1 MPFSLPQLE
10 NLVNVDDD
18 VTDDRYGHYPD
29 RRPVKELLDY
39 GLVLV
44 DKPAGPT
51 SHEVVAWVKRI
62 LEIEKA
68 GHSGTLDPGATGLL
82 PIGLGEGTKALG
94 VLLLGPKEYYAL
106 ARLHAHVPAERV
118 KKVMSEFT
126 GEIYQRPPQRSSVKR
141 VTRVRTVY
149 EFDYI
154 EDYDRLVLM
163 RILCQAGT
171 YIRKIIYDIGEVLS
185 PGATMVELRR
195 TQVSNLREGD
205 KDVGGGLVRLHDL
218 ADAYQRFKETGDEE
232 KLRRLVIPIERC
244 LEGIR
249 GITVRDTAV
258 DALCHGAPLAVP
270 GVIAVPA
277 DLRVGELVGVYT
289 LKGEIIGLAEAAM
302 TMEQIKESAR
312 GVAFVMKRLIMKPE
326 TYPKAWRSKGEQAT
340 APAAATATAATTSEI
355 DLSKLESDDDF

>member
-1 MPFSLPQLE
+1 MMMLPQLGD
-10 NLVNVDDD
+10 LVKVDDD
-18 VTDDRYGHYPD
+18 ITNDNYGHYPD
-29 RRPVKELLDY
+29 RRPIESLLQY

-62 LEIEKA
+62 LEIDKA

-82 PIGLGEGTKALG
+82 PLGLGEGTKALS

-106 ARLHAHVPAERV
+106 ARLHAHVSMD
-118 KKVMSEFT
+118 KMKSVMQEFV
-126 GEIYQRPPQRSSVKR
+126 GEIYQRPPQRSSVRR

-149 EFDYI
+149 EFDYLD
-154 EDYDRLVLM
+154 DYDRLVLM

-195 TQVSNLREGD
+195 TRVSNLSE
-205 KDVGGGLVRLHDL
+205 KDGLVRLHDL
-218 ADAYQRFKETGDEE
+218 ADAYQRYKESKDED
-232 KLRRLVIPIERC
+232 KLRRLILPIERC

-249 GITVRDTAV
+249 AVTVRDTAV

-270 GVIAVPA
+270 GVIAVPK
-277 DLRVGELVGVYT
+277 DLRVGELVGIYT
-289 LKGEIIGLAEAAM
+289 LKGEIVGLGQAAM
-302 TMEQIKESAR
+302 TKEEIEQNAR
-312 GVAFVMKRLIMKPE
+312 GIAFVMKRLIMKPG
-326 TYPKAWRSKGEQAT
+326 TYPKAWRSKGDQAVGVSV
-340 APAAATATAATTSEI
+340 PSEV
-355 DLSKLESDDDF
+355 DLDKLENEAADDF

>member
-1 MPFSLPQLE
+1 MNLPQLE

-18 VTDDRYGHYPD
+18 VTNDNYGHYPD
-29 RRPVKELLDY
+29 KRPIESLLYY

-51 SHEVVAWVKRI
+51 SHEVVAWVKRA

-82 PIGLGEGTKALG
+82 PVGLGEGTKALS

-106 ARLHAHVPAERV
+106 ARLHSHVSDDRLKRV
-118 KKVMSEFT
+118 MHEFT
-126 GEIYQRPPQRSSVKR
+126 GELYQRPPQRSSVRR

-149 EFDYI
+149 EFDHL
-154 EDYDRLVLM
+154 ESYDRLVLM

-195 TQVSNLREGD
+195 TRVSNLSEQS
-205 KDVGGGLVRLHDL
+205 GLVRLHDL
-218 ADAYQRFKETGDEE
+218 ADAFLRYKENKNDE
-232 KLRRLVIPIERC
+232 KLRRLIIPIEHC

-270 GVIAVPA
+270 GVVAVSE

-289 LKGEIIGLAEAAM
+289 LKGEIVGLGQAAM
-302 TMEQIKESAR
+302 TKDEIEQNAR
-312 GVAFVMKRLIMKPE
+312 GIAFAMKRIIMKPN
-326 TYPKAWRSKGEQAT
+326 TYPKAWRSKGEQAVNVKVPT
-340 APAAATATAATTSEI
+340 EV
-355 DLSKLESDDDF
+355 DLDRLENENADEL

>member
-1 MPFSLPQLE
+1 MLPQLE
-10 NLVNVDDD
+10 NLINVDEDI
-18 VTDDRYGHYPD
+18 TDERHGHQYD
-29 RRPVKELLDY
+29 KRPIKELLYY
-39 GLVLV
+39 GMILV

-68 GHSGTLDPGATGLL
+68 GHSGTLDPGATGML

-106 ARLHAHVPAERV
+106 ARLHAHASPEKV
-118 KKVMSEFT
+118 KKVMQDFT

-149 EFDYI
+149 AFDYI
-154 EDYDRLVLM
+154 ENYDRLILM
-163 RILCQAGT
+163 RVLCQAGT

-195 TQVSNLREGD
+195 TQVSNLYEKHGM
-205 KDVGGGLVRLHDL
+205 VRLHDL
-218 ADAYQRFKETGDEE
+218 ADAYQRYKETGDEE
-232 KLRRLVIPIERC
+232 KLRRLIRPIEMC

-249 GITVRDTAV
+249 GITIRDTAV

-270 GVIAVPA
+270 GVIAVPK
-277 DLRVGELVGVYT
+277 DLRVGELIGVYT
-289 LKGEIIGLAEAAM
+289 LKGEVVGLAEAAM
-302 TMEQIKESAR
+302 TKEQIEESAR
-312 GVAFVMKRLIMKPE
+312 GVAFVMKRLIMRPD
-326 TYPKAWRSKGEQAT
+326 TYPKAWRSKGEHAE
-340 APAAATATAATTSEI
+340 APAKSAGEV
-355 DLSKLESDDDF
+355 DLSKLESDDI

>member
-1 MPFSLPQLE
+1 MFPQLE
-10 NLVNVDDD
+10 NLVNVDED
-18 VTDDRYGHYPD
+18 VTDDRHGHYPD
-29 RRPVKELLDY
+29 KRPIKELLYY
-39 GLVLV
+39 GLILV

-106 ARLHAHVPAERV
+106 ARLHAHASPERI
-118 KKVMSEFT
+118 KNVMQEFT

-149 EFDYI
+149 AFDYI
-154 EDYDRLVLM
+154 EDYDRLILM
-163 RILCQAGT
+163 RVLCQAGT

-195 TQVSNLREGD
+195 TQVSNLYE
-205 KDVGGGLVRLHDL
+205 KNGLVRLHDL
-218 ADAYQRFKETGDEE
+218 ADAYQRYKETGDEE
-232 KLRRLVIPIERC
+232 KLRRLIKPIEVC

-249 GITVRDTAV
+249 AVTVRDTAV

-270 GVIAVPA
+270 GVIAVPK

-289 LKGEIIGLAEAAM
+289 LKGEVVGLAEAMM
-302 TMEQIKESAR
+302 TKEQIEESVR
-312 GVAFVMKRLIMKPE
+312 GVAFVMKRLIMKPD
-326 TYPKAWRSKGEQAT
+326 TYPKAWRSKGEHAE
-340 APAAATATAATTSEI
+340 APVQGQGSV
-355 DLSKLESDDDF
+355 DLSKLESEDI

>member
-1 MPFSLPQLE
+1 MNLPQLK
-10 NLVNVDDD
+10 NLAKVDDD
-18 VTDDRYGHYPD
+18 VTNDNYGHYPD
-29 RRPVKELLDY
+29 RRPIDSLLYY

-82 PIGLGEGTKALG
+82 PIGLGEGTKALS

-106 ARLHAHVPAERV
+106 ARLHSHVSVDRL
-118 KKVMSEFT
+118 KHVMQEFT
-126 GEIYQRPPQRSSVKR
+126 GEIYQRPPQRSSVRR

-149 EFDYI
+149 EFDYL
-154 EDYDRLVLM
+154 ENYDRLVLT

-195 TQVSNLREGD
+195 TRVSNLSEQAGMV
-205 KDVGGGLVRLHDL
+205 KLHDL
-218 ADAYQRFKETGDEE
+218 ADAYQRYKESKDDE
-232 KLRRLVIPIERC
+232 KLRRLIIPIEHC

-249 GITVRDTAV
+249 AVTVRDTAV

-270 GVIAVPA
+270 GVVAVPK
-277 DLRVGELVGVYT
+277 DMRVGELVGVYT
-289 LKGEIIGLAEAAM
+289 LKGEVVGLGQAAM
-302 TMEQIKESAR
+302 TKEEIEQNVR
-312 GVAFVMKRLIMKPE
+312 GIAFAMKRIIMKPN
-326 TYPKAWRSKGEQAT
+326 TYPKAWRSKGEQAVNVKVPT
-340 APAAATATAATTSEI
+340 EV
-355 DLSKLESDDDF
+355 DLDKLENENADEL

>member
-1 MPFSLPQLE
+1 MDLPQLK
-10 NLVNVDDD
+10 NLVKVDDD
-18 VTDDRYGHYPD
+18 ITNENYGHYPD
-29 RRPVKELLDY
+29 RRPIESLMYY
-39 GLVLV
+39 GLILI

-62 LEIEKA
+62 LEIDKA

-82 PIGLGEGTKALG
+82 PIGLGEGTKALS

-106 ARLHAHVPAERV
+106 ARLHAHVSADKV
-118 KKVMSEFT
+118 QKVMSEFT
-126 GEIYQRPPQRSSVKR
+126 GELYQRPPQRSSVKR

-149 EFDYI
+149 EFDYL

-171 YIRKIIYDIGEVLS
+171 YIRKIIYDIGEVMS

-195 TQVSNLREGD
+195 TQVSNLSEQDGF
-205 KDVGGGLVRLHDL
+205 VRLHDL
-218 ADAYQRFKETGDEE
+218 ADAYQRYKENKDDS
-232 KLRRLVIPIERC
+232 KLRRLVLPIEHC

-249 GITVRDTAV
+249 GVTVRDTAV

-270 GVIAVPA
+270 GVVALPK

-289 LKGEIIGLAEAAM
+289 LKGEIVGLGQAGM
-302 TMEQIKESAR
+302 TKNEIEQNAKGI
-312 GVAFVMKRLIMKPE
+312 AFVMKRLIMKPG
-326 TYPKAWRSKGEQAT
+326 TYPKAWRSKGEQAVNVKV
-340 APAAATATAATTSEI
+340 PVEV
-355 DLSKLESDDDF
+355 DLDKLESETDDDF

>member
-1 MPFSLPQLE
+1 LFPQIA
-10 NLVNVDDD
+10 NLVNVDED
-18 VTDDRYGHYPD
+18 VTDDKYGHYPD
-29 RRPVKELLDY
+29 RRPIKDLLEY

-82 PIGLGEGTKALG
+82 PLGLGDGTKALG

-106 ARLHAHVPAERV
+106 ARLHAHAPADRIR
-118 KKVMSEFT
+118 KVMQEFT

-149 EFDYI
+149 EFDYL

-163 RILCQAGT
+163 RVLCQAGT
-171 YIRKIIYDIGEVLS
+171 YIRKIIYDVGEVLS

-195 TQVSNLREGD
+195 TQVSNLRE
-205 KDVGGGLVRLHDL
+205 KDGLVRLHDL
-218 ADAYQRFKETGDEE
+218 ADAYQRYKESGDEE
-232 KLRRLVIPIERC
+232 KLRRLILPIERC

-270 GVIAVPA
+270 GVIAVPS

-289 LKGEIIGLAEAAM
+289 LKGEIVGLAGAAM
-302 TMEQIKESAR
+302 TREQIEESAK
-312 GVAFVMKRLIMKPE
+312 GVAFVMKRLIMKPD
-326 TYPKAWRSKGEQAT
+326 TYPKAWRSKGEQAPAPVQT
-340 APAAATATAATTSEI
+340 ASEV
-355 DLSKLESDDDF
+355 DLGRLESDDEF

>member
-1 MPFSLPQLE
+1 
-10 NLVNVDDD
+10 
-18 VTDDRYGHYPD
+18 
-29 RRPVKELLDY
+29 
-39 GLVLV
+39 
-44 DKPAGPT
+44 
-51 SHEVVAWVKRI
+51 VAWVKRI

-106 ARLHAHVPAERV
+106 ARLHAHAPAERV
-118 KKVMSEFT
+118 KRVMNEFK
-126 GEIYQRPPQRSSVKR
+126 GEIFQRPPQRSAVKR

-154 EDYDRLVLM
+154 QDYDRLILM
-163 RILCQAGT
+163 RVLCQAGT
-171 YIRKIIYDIGEVLS
+171 YIRKIIYDVGEVLS

-195 TQVSNLREGD
+195 TQVSNLYE
-205 KDVGGGLVRLHDL
+205 KDGMVRLHDL
-218 ADAYQRFKETGDEE
+218 ADAFQRYKEGDEE
-232 KLRRLVIPIERC
+232 KLRRLVLPIERC

-270 GVIAVPA
+270 GVIAVPS

-289 LKGEIIGLAEAAM
+289 LKGEIVGLGEASM
-302 TMEQIKESAR
+302 TRSQIEENVR
-312 GVAFVMKRLIMKPE
+312 GVAFVMKRLIMRPE
-326 TYPKAWRSKGEQAT
+326 TYPKAWRTKGEQAA
-340 APAAATATAATTSEI
+340 APAASASEV
-355 DLSKLESDDDF
+355 DLSKLESDADF

>member
-1 MPFSLPQLE
+1 MMDLPQLK
-10 NLVNVDDD
+10 NLVKVDDD
-18 VTDDRYGHYPD
+18 ITNENYGHYPD
-29 RRPVKELLDY
+29 RRPIESLMYY
-39 GLVLV
+39 GLILI

-62 LEIEKA
+62 LEIDKA

-82 PIGLGEGTKALG
+82 PIGLGEGTKALS

-106 ARLHAHVPAERV
+106 ARLHAHVSADKV
-118 KKVMSEFT
+118 QKVMSEFT
-126 GEIYQRPPQRSSVKR
+126 GELYQRPPQRSSVKR

-149 EFDYI
+149 EFDYL

-171 YIRKIIYDIGEVLS
+171 YIRKIIYDIGEVMS

-195 TQVSNLREGD
+195 TRVSNLSEQDGF
-205 KDVGGGLVRLHDL
+205 VRLHDL
-218 ADAYQRFKETGDEE
+218 ADAYQRYKESKDDS
-232 KLRRLVIPIERC
+232 KLRRLVLPIEHC

-249 GITVRDTAV
+249 GVTVRDTAV

-270 GVIAVPA
+270 GVVALPK

-289 LKGEIIGLAEAAM
+289 LKGEIVGLGQAGM
-302 TMEQIKESAR
+302 TKDEIEQNAKGI
-312 GVAFVMKRLIMKPE
+312 AFVMKRLIMKPG
-326 TYPKAWRSKGEQAT
+326 TYPKAWRSKGEQAVNVKV
-340 APAAATATAATTSEI
+340 PVEV
-355 DLSKLESDDDF
+355 DLDKLESETDDDF

>member
-1 MPFSLPQLE
+1 LNLPQLE
-10 NLVNVDDD
+10 NLVKVDDD
-18 VTDDRYGHYPD
+18 VTNDNYGHYPD
-29 RRPVKELLDY
+29 RRPIESLLYY

-82 PIGLGEGTKALG
+82 PLGLGEGTKALG

-106 ARLHAHVPAERV
+106 ARLHSHVSVDRLKRV
-118 KKVMSEFT
+118 MQEFT
-126 GEIYQRPPQRSSVKR
+126 GEIYQRPPQRSSVRR

-149 EFDYI
+149 EFDYL
-154 EDYDRLVLM
+154 ENHDRLVLM

-195 TQVSNLREGD
+195 TRVSNLSEQQNCA
-205 KDVGGGLVRLHDL
+205 GLVKLHDL
-218 ADAYQRFKETGDEE
+218 ADAYQRYKESKDDE
-232 KLRRLVIPIERC
+232 KLRRLVLPIEHC

-249 GITVRDTAV
+249 AVTVRDTAV

-270 GVIAVPA
+270 GVVAVPK

-289 LKGEIIGLAEAAM
+289 LKGEVVGLGQAAM
-302 TMEQIKESAR
+302 TKEEIEQNAR
-312 GVAFVMKRLIMKPE
+312 GIAFAMKRLIMKPG
-326 TYPKAWRSKGEQAT
+326 TYPKAWRSKGEQTT
-340 APAAATATAATTSEI
+340 AVNNVNVPTEV
-355 DLSKLESDDDF
+355 DLDKLENENADEL

>member
-1 MPFSLPQLE
+1 MNLPQLK
-10 NLVNVDDD
+10 NLVKVDDD
-18 VTDDRYGHYPD
+18 ITNDNYGHYPD
-29 RRPVKELLDY
+29 RRPIESLLYY

-51 SHEVVAWVKRI
+51 SHEVVAWVKRV

-82 PIGLGEGTKALG
+82 PVGLGEGTKALS

-106 ARLHAHVPAERV
+106 ARLHSHVSDDRLKRV
-118 KKVMSEFT
+118 MHEFT
-126 GEIYQRPPQRSSVKR
+126 GELYQRPPQRSSVRR

-149 EFDYI
+149 EFDHL
-154 EDYDRLVLM
+154 ENYDRLVLM

-195 TQVSNLREGD
+195 TRVSNLSEQSGM
-205 KDVGGGLVRLHDL
+205 VRLHDL
-218 ADAYQRFKETGDEE
+218 ADAFSRYKESKDDG
-232 KLRRLVIPIERC
+232 KLRRLIIPIEHC

-249 GITVRDTAV
+249 GVTVRDTAV

-270 GVIAVPA
+270 GMVAVPG

-289 LKGEIIGLAEAAM
+289 LKGEIVGLGQAAM
-302 TMEQIKESAR
+302 TKDEIEQNAR
-312 GVAFVMKRLIMKPE
+312 GIAFVMKRIIMKPN
-326 TYPKAWRSKGEQAT
+326 TYPKAWRSKGEQAVNFKVPT
-340 APAAATATAATTSEI
+340 EV
-355 DLSKLESDDDF
+355 DLDRLETDNADEL

>member
-1 MPFSLPQLE
+1 MIMLPQLA
-10 NLVNVDDD
+10 NLVNVDED
-18 VTDDRYGHYPD
+18 VTNEKYGHYYD
-29 RRPVKELLDY
+29 KRPIADLLYY

-106 ARLHAHVPAERV
+106 ARLHAHASADRIRG
-118 KKVMSEFT
+118 VMQEFT
-126 GEIYQRPPQRSSVKR
+126 GEIYQRPPQRSAVKR

-149 EFDYI
+149 EFDYV
-154 EDYDRLVLM
+154 EDYDRLILM
-163 RILCQAGT
+163 RVLCQAGT

-195 TQVSNLREGD
+195 TQVSNLYERN
-205 KDVGGGLVRLHDL
+205 GLVRLHDL

-270 GVIAVPA
+270 GIVAVPS

-289 LKGEIIGLAEAAM
+289 LKGEIVGLAEASM
-302 TMEQIKESAR
+302 TKDQIEESVK
-312 GVAFVMKRLIMKPE
+312 GVAFVMKRLIMRPD
-326 TYPKAWRSKGEQAT
+326 TYPKAWRSKGEQAA
-340 APAAATATAATTSEI
+340 APATTGSKI
-355 DLSKLESDDDF
+355 DLGKLESDEF

>member
-1 MPFSLPQLE
+1 MLPQLE
-10 NLVNVDDD
+10 NLVNVDED
-18 VTDDRYGHYPD
+18 VTDERHGHQYD
-29 RRPVKELLDY
+29 KRPIKELLYY
-39 GLVLV
+39 GMILV

-68 GHSGTLDPGATGLL
+68 GHSGTLDPGATGML

-106 ARLHAHVPAERV
+106 ARLHAHASPEKV
-118 KKVMSEFT
+118 KKVMQDFT

-149 EFDYI
+149 AFDYI
-154 EDYDRLVLM
+154 ENYDRLILM
-163 RILCQAGT
+163 RVLCQAGT

-195 TQVSNLREGD
+195 TQVSNLYEKHGM
-205 KDVGGGLVRLHDL
+205 VRLHDL
-218 ADAYQRFKETGDEE
+218 ADAYQRYKETGDEE
-232 KLRRLVIPIERC
+232 KLRRLIRPIEMC

-249 GITVRDTAV
+249 GITIRDTAV

-270 GVIAVPA
+270 GVIAVPK

-289 LKGEIIGLAEAAM
+289 LKGEVVGLAEAAM
-302 TMEQIKESAR
+302 TKEQIEESAR
-312 GVAFVMKRLIMKPE
+312 GVAFVMKRLIMKPD
-326 TYPKAWRSKGEQAT
+326 TYPKAWRSKGEHAE
-340 APAAATATAATTSEI
+340 APAKSAGEV
-355 DLSKLESDDDF
+355 DLGKLESDDI